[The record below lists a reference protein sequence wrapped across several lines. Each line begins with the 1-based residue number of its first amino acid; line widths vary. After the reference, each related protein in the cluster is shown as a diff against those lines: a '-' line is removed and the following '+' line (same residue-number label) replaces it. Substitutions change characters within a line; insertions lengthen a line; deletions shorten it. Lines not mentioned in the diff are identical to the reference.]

1 MGVVD
6 YDAKLI
12 DLSDKEY
19 YGSYGE
25 YLSVSLLKRFSDDP
39 LAFDEYMENRKD
51 NEKPTDALVLG
62 QATHVAIMEGWDSF
76 DKNYVVSDE
85 LVNPKTGKS
94 YGRTTQKF
102 LASCESL
109 DVSPWRALATTD
121 VESIRSMEK
130 AVRTDVQASCAISE
144 CTNIEMAIRG
154 RMYGVPFQGKL
165 DGCSNDGLIVDL
177 KTMRPDSTV
186 FEQVVKYRYAWQ
198 AYCYLKLYSEAT
210 GIPYEDCQF
219 QFVFVT
225 KEEEPKVNV
234 ILFTHDDVIDAM
246 DQVTKA
252 LKAYRVSSSDRRLA
266 LLELEN

>member
-1 MGVVD
+1 MKQTVKWPRPGVVQIAITLDGAISTVVGMRSNVLAGNMEIAMGVVD

-62 QATHVAIMEGWDSF
+62 QATHGAIMEGWDSF

-109 DVSPWRALATTD
+109 DVSPWSALATTD
-121 VESIRSMEK
+121 VESIRAMEK
-130 AVRTDVQASCAISE
+130 AVRSDVQASCAISE

-165 DGCSNDGLIVDL
+165 DG
-177 KTMRPDSTV
+177 
-186 FEQVVKYRYAWQ
+186 
-198 AYCYLKLYSEAT
+198 
-210 GIPYEDCQF
+210 
-219 QFVFVT
+219 
-225 KEEEPKVNV
+225 
-234 ILFTHDDVIDAM
+234 
-246 DQVTKA
+246 
-252 LKAYRVSSSDRRLA
+252 
-266 LLELEN
+266 